1 LARERKWVCS
11 CPDYSKRINKI
22 TTLSYSWANLS
33 RDWSTSAA
41 GATGDCKHIMNAKLL
56 SGISVGPF
64 EDAITDRKTT
74 FTLDTKTTNTFAFKR
89 PKGFNK

>member
-1 LARERKWVCS
+1 
-11 CPDYSKRINKI
+11 
-22 TTLSYSWANLS
+22 
-33 RDWSTSAA
+33 
-41 GATGDCKHIMNAKLL
+41 MNAKLL